1 MARSKRSVEKERF
14 WRSMLR
20 RQRQEG
26 VSVREFCRRNSLS
39 EPSFYAW
46 RRELHNREAER
57 DDVGARRGD
66 APGKRQLIPVEVVDS
81 IGRDDSRAS
90 GTKLPLEICTPG
102 GFTLRFDHQASPETI
117 SRLLNVIGR
126 RQPLT
131 EAGEGGTSC

>member
-1 MARSKRSVEKERF
+1 MARSKRSGEKERF

-26 VSVREFCRRNSLS
+26 VSIREFCRRNSLS

-46 RRELHNREAER
+46 RRELNNRKTER

-66 APGKRQLIPVEVVDS
+66 APSKSQLIPVEVVDS
-81 IGRDDSRAS
+81 IGTRNSRAS
-90 GTKLPLEICTPG
+90 GTKLPLEICTPA
-102 GFTLRFDHQASPETI
+102 GFTLRFDHHASPETI
-117 SRLLNVIGR
+117 SRLLNVIDR
-126 RQPLT
+126 YQPLT